1 MDKRIS
7 DSATDLERYPTLTDA
22 GREILKFMREHPC
35 APIYRN
41 ESGNR
46 LTVDDINRVQKFER
60 EIANQSIDWTCHTLP
75 AWLAN
80 LVTHAYAEV
89 PHYRSLG
96 STPVCFDDVPSI
108 CRADL
113 AADVAQFVPDNI
125 DVARMINFQTTGT
138 TGNPLLIAS
147 HPVVAAC
154 YLNYHKK
161 ALRHFGIALRHGSNQ
176 VGVVLVGYQRKCFTY
191 VSVTPTMGE
200 SGLAKI
206 NLHPDD
212 WRAPDDRARYLDALA
227 PEIYTGD
234 PLSFSEL
241 LNLPVTTKPRALIS
255 VGMMLASG
263 LKTELEA
270 RFNAPVLDIYSL
282 NEAGPVAVFDSEL
295 NGYLLLQPNLFVE
308 ILNDKDEV
316 VAPGE
321 RGEITL
327 SGGFNFCM
335 PLLRY
340 RTGDFASLSQT
351 VAGPV
356 LHGLSGRAP
365 VRYLT
370 HKGEWINNIDV
381 THALRPFAI
390 AQFGLH
396 QSRDGELT
404 LRLAKSALH
413 LAGTL
418 CQALIP
424 IFGAQQINVET
435 IVVEDKIVQYTSELD
450 GGVL

>member
-1 MDKRIS
+1 MDTGMS
-7 DSATDLERYPTLTDA
+7 ATATDLERFPTLTGA
-22 GREILKFMREHPC
+22 GRDILKFMREHPC

-46 LTVDDINRVQKFER
+46 LTVDDIKRVQKFER
-60 EIANQSIDWTCHTLP
+60 EIANQSIDWTCHTRP

-80 LVTHAYAEV
+80 LVTHAYTEV
-89 PHYRSLG
+89 PYYRSLG
-96 STPVCFDDVPSI
+96 SVPICFDDVPSV

-113 AADVAQFVPDNI
+113 AADIAQFVPDSV
-125 DVARMINFQTTGT
+125 DVERMINFQTTGT

-154 YLNYHKK
+154 YLSYHKK
-161 ALRHFGIALRHGSNQ
+161 ALRHVGIKLQHGSNQ

-212 WRAPDDRARYLDALA
+212 WRDPDDRARYLDALA

-263 LKTELEA
+263 LKNELEA

-282 NEAGPVAVFDSEL
+282 NEAGPVAVFDDAL
-295 NGYLLLQPNLFVE
+295 NGHLLLQPNLFIE
-308 ILNDKDEV
+308 ILDEKGGV

-327 SGGFNFCM
+327 TGGFNFCM

-340 RTGDFASLSQT
+340 RTGDFAALSQT
-351 VAGPV
+351 SAGPV
-356 LHGLSGRAP
+356 LRGLSGRAP

-370 HKGEWINNIDV
+370 QSGEWINNIDV
-381 THALRPFAI
+381 THALRPYAI

-396 QSRDGELT
+396 QSHKGELT
-404 LRLAKSALH
+404 LRLAKSSLH
-413 LAGTL
+413 LVSTARE
-418 CQALIP
+418 ALIP
-424 IFGAQQINVET
+424 IFGAQHIHVEP
-435 IVVEDKIVQYTSELD
+435 IAVEDKIIQYTSELD
-450 GGVL
+450 GAVL

>member
-1 MDKRIS
+1 MNHN
-7 DSATDLERYPTLTDA
+7 ATDLERYPTLTDA
-22 GREILKFMREHPC
+22 GRDILKFMREHPS

-46 LTVDDINRVQKFER
+46 LTTDDIKRVQKFER
-60 EIANQSIDWTCHTLP
+60 KIANQAIDWTCHARP
-75 AWLAN
+75 AWLAD
-80 LVTHAYAEV
+80 LVQHAYNDV
-89 PHYRSLG
+89 PYYHSLG
-96 STPVCFDDVPSI
+96 SAPACFDDIPTV

-113 AADVAQFVPDNI
+113 AADIAQFVPDS
-125 DVARMINFQTTGT
+125 VEVERMINFQTTGT

-154 YLNYHKK
+154 YLSYHKK
-161 ALRHFGIALRHGSNQ
+161 ALRREGIELQHGPNQ

-206 NLHPDD
+206 NLHPHD
-212 WRAPDDRARYLDALA
+212 WRDPADRARYLDALA
-227 PEIYTGD
+227 AEIYTGD

-241 LNLPVTTKPRALIS
+241 LKLPLTTRPRALIS
-255 VGMMLASG
+255 VGMMLAGG
-263 LKTELEA
+263 LKTELETH
-270 RFNAPVLDIYSL
+270 FNAPVLDIYSL
-282 NEAGPVAVFDSEL
+282 NEAGPVAVFDNEL
-295 NGYLLLQPNLFVE
+295 NGHVLLQPNLFVE
-308 ILNDKDEV
+308 ILNDKNEAA
-316 VAPGE
+316 APGE

-351 VAGPV
+351 PAGPV
-356 LHGLSGRAP
+356 LQGLSGRAP
-365 VRYLT
+365 VRFLT
-370 HKGEWINNIDV
+370 QSGEWINNIDV

-396 QSRDGELT
+396 QSHNGALT
-404 LRLAKSALH
+404 LWLANSALH
-413 LAGTL
+413 LASIARE
-418 CQALIP
+418 ALIP
-424 IFGAQQINVET
+424 IFGAQPIYVKP
-435 IVVEDKIVQYTSELD
+435 IVAEDKIVQYTSDLT

>member
-1 MDKRIS
+1 MNDT
-7 DSATDLERYPTLTDA
+7 ATDLERYPTLTDA
-22 GREILKFMREHPC
+22 GRDILKFMREHPN

-46 LTVDDINRVQKFER
+46 LTADDIKQVQKFER
-60 EIANQSIDWTCHTLP
+60 EIANQPIDWTCHARP
-75 AWLAN
+75 AWLVD
-80 LVTHAYAEV
+80 LVACTYREI
-89 PHYRSLG
+89 PYYRSLG
-96 STPVCFDDVPSI
+96 SAPAIFDDIPTV

-113 AADVAQFVPDNI
+113 AADIVQFVPDSI
-125 DVARMINFQTTGT
+125 EVERMINFQTTGT

-154 YLNYHKK
+154 YLGYHKK
-161 ALRHFGIALRHGSNQ
+161 ALRRAGIALQHGPNQ

-206 NLHPDD
+206 NLHTDD
-212 WRAPDDRARYLDALA
+212 WRDPADRACYLDALA
-227 PEIYTGD
+227 TEIYTGD
-234 PLSFSEL
+234 PLSLSEL
-241 LNLPVTTKPRALIS
+241 LKLPLTTKPRALIS
-255 VGMMLASG
+255 VGMMLAGG
-263 LKTELEA
+263 LKTELETHL
-270 RFNAPVLDIYSL
+270 NAPVLDIYSL

-295 NGYLLLQPNLFVE
+295 NGHMLLQPNLFVE
-308 ILNDKDEV
+308 ILNEKGEA

-351 VAGPV
+351 PAGPV

-365 VRYLT
+365 VRFLT
-370 HKGEWINNIDV
+370 QNGEWINNIDV

-396 QSRDGELT
+396 QSHDGRLT

-413 LAGTL
+413 LASTA
-418 CQALIP
+418 CEALIP
-424 IFGAQQINVET
+424 IFGAQPIHVEP
-435 IVVEDKIVQYTSELD
+435 IVAEDKIVQYTSDLT

>member
-1 MDKRIS
+1 MNDT
-7 DSATDLERYPTLTDA
+7 ATDLERYPTLTDA
-22 GREILKFMREHPC
+22 GREILKFMREHPN
-35 APIYRN
+35 APVYRN

-46 LTVDDINRVQKFER
+46 LTADDIKRVQKFER
-60 EIANQSIDWTCHTLP
+60 EIVNQSIDWTCHTRP
-75 AWLAN
+75 AWLTD
-80 LVTHAYAEV
+80 LVKHAYNDV
-89 PHYRSLG
+89 PHYRALG
-96 STPVCFDDVPSI
+96 SAPVSFNDVPTI
-108 CRADL
+108 CRADI
-113 AADVAQFVPDNI
+113 AADIAQFVPDSV
-125 DVARMINFQTTGT
+125 DVERMINFQTTGT

-147 HPVVAAC
+147 HPIVAAC
-154 YLNYHKK
+154 YLGYHKK
-161 ALRHFGIALRHGSNQ
+161 ALRRAGIELRHGPNQ

-212 WRAPDDRARYLDALA
+212 WHDPADRARYLDALGA
-227 PEIYTGD
+227 EIYTGD

-241 LNLPVTTKPRALIS
+241 LKLPLATKPRALIS

-263 LKTELEA
+263 LKTELETH
-270 RFNAPVLDIYSL
+270 FNAPVLDIYSL
-282 NEAGPVAVFDSEL
+282 NEAGPVAAFDSEL
-295 NGYLLLQPNLFVE
+295 NGHMLLQPNLFVE
-308 ILNDKDEV
+308 ILNEKGEA

-321 RGEITL
+321 QGEITL

-351 VAGPV
+351 SAGPM
-356 LHGLSGRAP
+356 LRGLSGRAP
-365 VRYLT
+365 VRFLT
-370 HKGEWINNIDV
+370 HNGEWVNNIDV

-396 QSRDGELT
+396 QSHDGRLI

-413 LAGTL
+413 LDSTL
-418 CQALIP
+418 CQALVP
-424 IFGAQQINVET
+424 IFGTQQIDVQP
-435 IVVEDKIVQYTSELD
+435 IAAEDKIVQYTSD
-450 GGVL
+450 MKGGVL